1 MDLKKAT
8 EIVVGMAQERS
19 PDSPE
24 GEALRM
30 VLKELKEHRLFSN
43 KAENIVESMLKSLD
57 EDMQKIVDANE
68 NLVKELKDGKS
79 SNRL

>member
-43 KAENIVESMLKSLD
+43 KAENIVESILKSLD
-57 EDMQKIVDANE
+57 EVVA
-68 NLVKELKDGKS
+68 
-79 SNRL
+79 